1 MAPEDTRTR
10 TSPSVPME
18 PLPPFKR
25 KLEQLI
31 AELKVKREQ
40 ADTWRTI
47 ADTLVYT
54 EHSDY
59 AHQTMSALE
68 RCERCAAH
76 DKYHE
81 QVSIEEN
88 P

>member
-1 MAPEDTRTR
+1 MADSFMFPKT
-10 TSPSVPME
+10 ME
-18 PLPPFKR
+18 AIMERLV
-25 KLEQLI
+25 
-31 AELKVKREQ
+31 ADLKSAVEK

-54 EHSDY
+54 EHNDY
-59 AHQTMSALE
+59 AHQTMSAFE

>member
-1 MAPEDTRTR
+1 MADSFMFPKT
-10 TSPSVPME
+10 ME
-18 PLPPFKR
+18 AIMERLV
-25 KLEQLI
+25 
-31 AELKVKREQ
+31 ADLKTAREK

-54 EHSDY
+54 EHDDY
-59 AHQTMSALE
+59 AHIHMRANE
-68 RCERCAAH
+68 RCERCEAH

>member
-1 MAPEDTRTR
+1 MDDTEKYWATHDD
-10 TSPSVPME
+10 SPLFPKTMLVIME
-18 PLPPFKR
+18 K
-25 KLEQLI
+25 LI

-81 QVSIEEN
+81 QVSIEDN